1 MKKLVCAAVVA
12 ASMCAM
18 ADEAKKEVAPAAA
31 PAAAA
36 VAKPVAPKRPQMS
49 EEQRAKMREQR
60 EKFMAERKAAM
71 EAKMLEVVKKYVP
84 EEDKAKALIKELQ
97 ESMIGAR
104 RPMMPRPMMNRPA
117 PKVETP
123 AEAAKPAAK

>member
-1 MKKLVCAAVVA
+1 MKKRVCAAIVA

-18 ADEAKKEVAPAAA
+18 ADEAKKDAAPAA

-36 VAKPVAPKRPQMS
+36 EAKPMAAKRPQMS
-49 EEQRAKMREQR
+49 DEQRAKLLERR
-60 EKFMAERKAAM
+60 EKFMAKYKADM

-97 ESMIGAR
+97 EAMMGAR
-104 RPMMPRPMMNRPA
+104 RPMMNRPMKNRPM
-117 PKVETP
+117 PKP
-123 AEAAKPAAK
+123 EAAAPAAK

>member
-1 MKKLVCAAVVA
+1 MKKLVCAAIVA

-18 ADEAKKEVAPAAA
+18 ADEAKKDAAPAA

-36 VAKPVAPKRPQMS
+36 VAKPMAPKRPQMT

-97 ESMIGAR
+97 EAMMGAR
-104 RPMMPRPMMNRPA
+104 RPMMNRPMKNRPM
-117 PKVETP
+117 PKP
-123 AEAAKPAAK
+123 EAAAPAAK

>member
-1 MKKLVCAAVVA
+1 MNKLICAAIVA

-18 ADEAKKEVAPAAA
+18 ADEAKKDAAPAAA

-36 VAKPVAPKRPQMS
+36 EAKPMMARRPQMT

-71 EAKMLEVVKKYVP
+71 EAKLLEVVKKYVP
-84 EEDKAKALIKELQ
+84 EEDKAKALVKDLQ
-97 ESMIGAR
+97 ESMMGAR
-104 RPMMPRPMMNRPA
+104 RQMMPRPMMNRPM
-117 PKVETP
+117 PP
-123 AEAAKPAAK
+123 AEKAAEAK